1 MDDAPRFTCRTLLL
15 LPLLLGCAAETHAGA
30 VEGVQS
36 NCAPI
41 VGGRVDAGDLGVVAL
56 LDEGGNLACSGSL
69 IGDVGGAIVLTAAH
83 CLRDPIAGAVLGS
96 DYTAPER
103 VLPARS
109 QFAHPDFDR
118 HTGAFDLGIVVL
130 DGHVDP
136 ATWIA
141 LPSTA
146 DDGLAAGTRVD
157 FVGYGTTNSATPNT
171 ERREVAG
178 RVDAVTSVSFDY
190 AQDAGGPC
198 SGDSG
203 GPALAD
209 VEGRSVL
216 VGVTSSGDETC
227 LVNGTSAR
235 VSAGLDFV
243 TAALGGEMPLM
254 GCGDG

>member
-1 MDDAPRFTCRTLLL
+1 MDDAPRFTCRALLL
-15 LPLLLGCAAETHAGA
+15 LPLLLGCAAETHAGT
-30 VEGVQS
+30 VEAVQS
-36 NCAPI
+36 NCGPI
-41 VGGRVDAGDLGVVAL
+41 VGGHVDAGHLGVVAL

-83 CLRDPIAGAVLGS
+83 CLGEPIAGAVLGS

-103 VLPARS
+103 FLPAQS
-109 QFAHPDFDR
+109 QFPHPDFDR
-118 HTGAFDLGIVVL
+118 HTGAFDFGTVVL
-130 DGHVDP
+130 DGHVE
-136 ATWIA
+136 ATSWVA
-141 LPSTA
+141 LPSAA

-171 ERREVAG
+171 KRREVAG
-178 RVDAVTSVSFDY
+178 TVDAVTSLSFDY

-209 VEGRSVL
+209 IDGRSVL

-227 LVNGTSAR
+227 RVNGTSAR

-243 TAALGGEMPLM
+243 TAALGGEIPLI
-254 GCGDG
+254 GCGHE